1 MAISTGRYLLAK
13 PNATAKEIE
22 KSIAALNVELDYL
35 QKVMNAGLR
44 ARESGNAV
52 IEEIADLIKDL
63 EAKLKCI
70 N

>member
-13 PNATAKEIE
+13 PNATAEEIK
-22 KSIAALNVELDYL
+22 KSIAALNVESDYL

-52 IEEIADLIKDL
+52 IEEIANLIKDL